1 MPLVPLKE
9 IDVTVERALQ
19 WDLFDSDG
27 KLIRHQGYVVVDDR
41 ERRQLLKSFRRIE
54 LKPQTPR
61 PGAALIKKMQAKP
74 REEPKELRVS
84 LEETH
89 IQPGDRLQLQA
100 DTGRYAVRIIG
111 YQKGRSIIITE
122 PVVNGKPVFLKEGA
136 SFIARVF
143 SGRHV
148 FAFPCNV
155 MAVLSKPYPHAH
167 LSYPALVQG
176 INVRKSVRAR
186 TRIIVAYTRGSDS
199 FAGVGTMEDMGA
211 GGALLVSKVHYL
223 NVGDEIEVKFKFT
236 VGDHEYLMQVPSV
249 VRAVR
254 SANEMGADDDS
265 VGYGLEFKPHSVE
278 DHLLITSYV
287 FQVALETRSGHV
299 ASNAGTPAGDD
310 TAEDEAAAENA
321 TESP

>member
-9 IDVTVERALQ
+9 IDVAIERALQ

-27 KLIRHQGYVVVDDR
+27 KLMRHQGYIVVDER
-41 ERRQLLKSFRRIE
+41 ERRQLLKGFRRIE
-54 LKPQTPR
+54 LKPQAPR

-84 LEETH
+84 LEDTH
-89 IQPGDRLQLQA
+89 IQPGDRLQLQG
-100 DTGRYAVRIIG
+100 DGSRYAVRVIG
-111 YQKGRSIIITE
+111 YQKGRSVIITE

-155 MAVLSKPYPHAH
+155 IAVLSKPFPHAH

-186 TRIIVAYTRGSDS
+186 TRIIVAYTRESDGFS
-199 FAGVGTMEDMGA
+199 GVGTMEDMGA
-211 GGALLVSKVHYL
+211 GGALLVSKIHYL
-223 NVGDEIEVKFKFT
+223 NVGDEIDVKFKFT
-236 VGDHEYLMQVPSV
+236 VGDHEYLMRVPSV

-254 SANEMGADDDS
+254 TANDMGLDDDS

-299 ASNAGTPAGDD
+299 ASSGGSAAS
-310 TAEDEAAAENA
+310 DEASDDDAAEENA
-321 TESP
+321 AESP

>member
-1 MPLVPLKE
+1 MPLVPVKD
-9 IDVTVERALQ
+9 IDIAVDRALP
-19 WDLFDSDG
+19 WDVFDSDG
-27 KLIRHQGYVVVDDR
+27 KQLRHQGYLVADER
-41 ERRQLLKSFRRIE
+41 ERRQLLKGFRRIE

-61 PGAALIKKMQAKP
+61 PGLAFIKRQQPKP

-100 DTGRYAVRIIG
+100 DNARYAVRLIG
-111 YQKGRSIIITE
+111 YQKGKSVIITE

-155 MAVLSKPYPHAH
+155 TAVVSKPYPHAH

-186 TRIIVAYTRGSDS
+186 TRIIVAYTRESDG
-199 FAGVGTMEDMGA
+199 FNGVGTLEDMGA
-211 GGALLVSKVHYL
+211 GGALLVSKIHYL
-223 NVGDEIEVKFKFT
+223 NVGDDIDVKFKFT
-236 VGDHEYLMQVPSV
+236 VGDNEYLMRVPST
-249 VRAVR
+249 VRGMR
-254 SANEMGADDDS
+254 DANEMGTDDDS
-265 VGYGLEFKPHSVE
+265 VGYGLEFKPQTVE

-299 ASNAGTPAGDD
+299 PGSVASAAGEDGQDEESA
-310 TAEDEAAAENA
+310 AEDAAA
-321 TESP
+321 S